1 MYDGRQKSAEKTQ
14 ASQVGNSRQVS
25 ATITDGASTI
35 AIGSASTG
43 QNIDQA
49 VLQGALQGSMAVGEK
64 RPNADSAGSQMSR
77 RHVGAI
83 TTSLR
88 SINNRVISRVAYHQY
103 QGHSKMITGQCE
115 LDSHADTCVAGAN
128 CIVLETTD

>member
-1 MYDGRQKSAEKTQ
+1 VYDGRQKSAEKTQ

-35 AIGSASTG
+35 ATGSAITG

-49 VLQGALQGSMAVGEK
+49 VLQGALQGTMAVGEK
-64 RPNADSAGSQMSR
+64 RPNADSAGSQMSKR
-77 RHVGAI
+77 CIGTI

-88 SINNRVISRVAYHQY
+88 SINNRVLSRVAYRQY
-103 QGHSKMITGQCE
+103 
-115 LDSHADTCVAGAN
+115 
-128 CIVLETTD
+128 